1 LPKTRIRSATSPLV
15 MNVLPPDTTILSP
28 SGVKRVVMWV
38 ASEPALGSVIAS
50 AASAPAAT
58 RGNRRRFCSSLPK
71 STSGFMAWKFVAQM
85 MPVDAQALEI
95 SRTQARYTA

>member
-28 SGVKRVVMWV
+28 SGVKRV
-38 ASEPALGSVIAS
+38 AS